1 MVGLLGKKL
10 GQTRIYT
17 EEGKSVS
24 VTIVRAGPNQVLQRK
39 TIDRDGYEAVQLG
52 FDSQKEQRLNL
63 AKRGHLKAH
72 NGAEEDYTSRSPGR
86 IVKGK
91 ARLANRKAWEAR
103 SLASIRKI
111 KEFRD
116 FTLEVNPGDTI
127 GVDVF
132 EAGDYVDVIAKTK
145 GRGFQGVVKRWNFG
159 GGRASHGS
167 GGWRRRP
174 GAIGAGSTPGYV
186 IKGKQMPGHMGQSSR
201 TVQNL
206 QIVQVHLDDNLL
218 LVKGAIPGANGDY
231 VVIREAKKKPK
242 KTK

>member
-10 GQTRIYT
+10 GQTRVYT
-17 EEGKSVS
+17 EDGRSVS
-24 VTIVRAGPNQVLQRK
+24 VTIVQAGPNQVLQRK
-39 TIDRDGYEAVQLG
+39 TTGKDGYEAVQLG
-52 FDSQKEQRLNL
+52 FDGQKEHRLNL

-72 NGAEEDYTSRSPGR
+72 NGEKNYTSRSPDR
-86 IVKGK
+86 TVKGK
-91 ARLANRKAWEAR
+91 ARLANRKAWDAR
-103 SLASIRKI
+103 TITPIRRI

-116 FTLEVNPGDTI
+116 FSLDVKPGDSI
-127 GVDVF
+127 GADVF
-132 EAGDYVDVIAKTK
+132 EPGDYVDVIGKTK

-159 GGRASHGS
+159 GGRGSHGS

-174 GAIGAGSTPGYV
+174 GSIGAGSTPGHV
-186 IKGKQMPGHMGQSSR
+186 IKGKHMPGHMGQASR

-206 QIVQVHLDDNLL
+206 EIIQVQTDDNLL

-231 VVIREAKKKPK
+231 VVIRESTKKPK

>member
-10 GQTRIYT
+10 GQTRVYT
-17 EEGKSVS
+17 EDGRSVS
-24 VTIVRAGPNQVLQRK
+24 VTIVQAGPNQVLQRK
-39 TIDRDGYEAVQLG
+39 TTGKDGYEAVQLG
-52 FDSQKEQRLNL
+52 FDGQKEHRLNL

-72 NGAEEDYTSRSPGR
+72 NGEKNYTSRSPDR
-86 IVKGK
+86 TVKGK
-91 ARLANRKAWEAR
+91 ARLANRKDWDAR
-103 SLASIRKI
+103 AITPIRRI

-116 FTLEVNPGDTI
+116 FSLDVKTGDSI
-127 GVDVF
+127 GADVF
-132 EAGDYVDVIAKTK
+132 EPGDYVDVIGKTK

-159 GGRASHGS
+159 GGRGSHGS

-174 GAIGAGSTPGYV
+174 GSIGAGSTPGHV
-186 IKGKQMPGHMGQSSR
+186 IKGKQMPGHMGQASR

-206 QIVQVHLDDNLL
+206 EIIQVQTDDNLL

-231 VVIREAKKKPK
+231 VVIRESKKKRK

>member
-10 GQTRIYT
+10 GQTRVYT
-17 EEGKSVS
+17 EDGRSVS
-24 VTIVRAGPNQVLQRK
+24 VTIVQAGPNQVLQRK
-39 TIDRDGYEAVQLG
+39 TTGKDGYEAVQLG
-52 FDSQKEQRLNL
+52 FDGQKEHRLNL

-72 NGAEEDYTSRSPGR
+72 NGEKNYTSRSPDR
-86 IVKGK
+86 TVKGK
-91 ARLANRKAWEAR
+91 ARLANRKAWDAR
-103 SLASIRKI
+103 AITPIRRI

-116 FTLEVNPGDTI
+116 FSLDVNPGDSI
-127 GVDVF
+127 GADLF
-132 EAGDYVDVIAKTK
+132 EPGDYVDVIGKTK

-159 GGRASHGS
+159 GGRGSHGS

-174 GAIGAGSTPGYV
+174 GSIGAGSPPGHV
-186 IKGKQMPGHMGQSSR
+186 IQGRHMPGHMGQASR

-206 QIVQVHLDDNLL
+206 EIIQVQTDDNLL

-231 VVIREAKKKPK
+231 VVIRESKKKPK

>member
-10 GQTRIYT
+10 GQTRVYT
-17 EEGKSVS
+17 EDGRSVS
-24 VTIVRAGPNQVLQRK
+24 VTIVQAGPNQVLQRK
-39 TIDRDGYEAVQLG
+39 TTGKDGYEAVQLG
-52 FDSQKEQRLNL
+52 FDGQKEHRLNL

-72 NGAEEDYTSRSPGR
+72 NGEKNYTSRSPDR
-86 IVKGK
+86 TVKGK
-91 ARLANRKAWEAR
+91 ARLANRKAWDAR
-103 SLASIRKI
+103 AITPIRRI

-116 FTLEVNPGDTI
+116 FSLDVKTGDSI
-127 GVDVF
+127 GADVF
-132 EAGDYVDVIAKTK
+132 EPGDYVDVIGKTK

-159 GGRASHGS
+159 GGRGSHGS

-174 GAIGAGSTPGYV
+174 GSIGAGSTPGHV
-186 IKGKQMPGHMGQSSR
+186 IKGKHMPGHMGQASR

-206 QIVQVHLDDNLL
+206 EIIQVQTDDNLL

-231 VVIREAKKKPK
+231 VVIRESKKKPK

>member
-10 GQTRIYT
+10 GQTRVYT
-17 EEGKSVS
+17 EEGRSVS
-24 VTIVRAGPNQVLQRK
+24 VTIVQAGPNQVLQRK
-39 TIDRDGYEAVQLG
+39 TTGKDGYEAVQLG
-52 FDSQKEQRLNL
+52 FDGQKEHRLNL

-72 NGAEEDYTSRSPGR
+72 NGEKNYTSRSPDR
-86 IVKGK
+86 TVKGK
-91 ARLANRKAWEAR
+91 ARLANRKDWDAR
-103 SLASIRKI
+103 AITPIRRI

-116 FTLEVNPGDTI
+116 FSLDVKTGDSI
-127 GVDVF
+127 GADVF
-132 EAGDYVDVIAKTK
+132 EPGDYVDVIGKTK

-159 GGRASHGS
+159 GGRGSHGS

-174 GAIGAGSTPGYV
+174 GSIGAGSTPGHV
-186 IKGKQMPGHMGQSSR
+186 IKGKHMPGHMGQASR

-206 QIVQVHLDDNLL
+206 EIIQVQTDDNLL

-231 VVIREAKKKPK
+231 VVIRESKKKPK

>member
-10 GQTRIYT
+10 GQTRFYT
-17 EEGKSVS
+17 EDGKSVS
-24 VTIVRAGPNQVLQRK
+24 VTIVQAGPNQVLQRK
-39 TIDRDGYEAVQLG
+39 TTDKDGYDAVQLG
-52 FDSQKEQRLNL
+52 FDEQKEHRLNL

-72 NGAEEDYTSRSPGR
+72 NGGENYKSRSPGR
-86 IVKGK
+86 TVKGK
-91 ARLANRKAWEAR
+91 DRLANRKAWDAR
-103 SLASIRKI
+103 AITPIRRI
-111 KEFRD
+111 REFRD
-116 FTLEVNPGDTI
+116 FSLEVNPGDSI
-127 GVDVF
+127 GADVF

-174 GAIGAGSTPGYV
+174 GAIGAGSTPGFV
-186 IKGKQMPGHMGQSSR
+186 IKGKSMPGHMGQASR

-206 QIVQVHLDDNLL
+206 KIVQVHADDNLL

>member
-10 GQTRIYT
+10 GQTRVYT
-17 EEGKSVS
+17 EDGRSVS
-24 VTIVRAGPNQVLQRK
+24 VTIVQAGPNQVLQRK
-39 TIDRDGYEAVQLG
+39 TTGKDGYEAVQLG
-52 FDSQKEQRLNL
+52 FDGQKEHRLNL

-72 NGAEEDYTSRSPGR
+72 NGEKNYTSRSPDR
-86 IVKGK
+86 TVKGK
-91 ARLANRKAWEAR
+91 ARLTNRKAWDAR
-103 SLASIRKI
+103 AITPIRRI

-116 FTLEVNPGDTI
+116 FSLDVKPGDSI
-127 GVDVF
+127 GADVF
-132 EAGDYVDVIAKTK
+132 EAGDYVDVIGKTK

-159 GGRASHGS
+159 GGHGSHGS

-174 GAIGAGSTPGYV
+174 GSIGAGSTPGHV
-186 IKGKQMPGHMGQSSR
+186 TKGKHMPGHMGQASR

-206 QIVQVHLDDNLL
+206 EIIQVQADDNLL

-231 VVIREAKKKPK
+231 VVIRESKKKPK

>member
-10 GQTRIYT
+10 GQTRVYT
-17 EEGKSVS
+17 EDGRSVS
-24 VTIVRAGPNQVLQRK
+24 VTIVQAGPNQVLQRK
-39 TIDRDGYEAVQLG
+39 TTGKDGYEAVQLG
-52 FDSQKEQRLNL
+52 FDGQKEHRLNL

-72 NGAEEDYTSRSPGR
+72 NGEKNYTARSPDR
-86 IVKGK
+86 TVKGK
-91 ARLANRKAWEAR
+91 ARLANRKAWDAR
-103 SLASIRKI
+103 AITPIRRI

-116 FTLEVNPGDTI
+116 FSLDVKPGDSI
-127 GVDVF
+127 GADVF
-132 EAGDYVDVIAKTK
+132 EPGDYVDVIGKTK

-159 GGRASHGS
+159 GGRGSHGS

-174 GAIGAGSTPGYV
+174 GSIGAGSTPGHV
-186 IKGKQMPGHMGQSSR
+186 TKGKHMPGHMGQASR

-206 QIVQVHLDDNLL
+206 EIIQVQTDDNLL

>member
-17 EEGKSVS
+17 EDGRSVS
-24 VTIVRAGPNQVLQRK
+24 VTIVQAGPNQVLQRK
-39 TIDRDGYEAVQLG
+39 TTGRDGYESVQLG
-52 FDSQKEQRLNL
+52 FDGQKEHRLSL
-63 AKRGHLKAH
+63 PKRGHLKAH
-72 NGAEEDYTSRSPGR
+72 NGEENYKPRSPGR
-86 IVKGK
+86 TVKGK
-91 ARLANRKAWEAR
+91 ARLANRKGWDAR
-103 SLASIRKI
+103 AITPIRRI

-116 FTLEVNPGDTI
+116 FSLDVKPGDSI
-127 GVDVF
+127 GADVF
-132 EAGDYVDVIAKTK
+132 EAGDYVDVIGKTK

-159 GGRASHGS
+159 GGHGSHGS

-174 GAIGAGSTPGYV
+174 GSIGAGSTPGHV
-186 IKGKQMPGHMGQSSR
+186 TKGKHMPGHMGQASR

-206 QIVQVHLDDNLL
+206 EIIQVQADDNLL

-231 VVIREAKKKPK
+231 VVIRESKKKPK

>member
-10 GQTRIYT
+10 GQTRVYT
-17 EEGKSVS
+17 EDGRSVS
-24 VTIVRAGPNQVLQRK
+24 VTIVQAGPNQVLQRK
-39 TIDRDGYEAVQLG
+39 TTGKDGYEAVQLG
-52 FDSQKEQRLNL
+52 FDGQKEHRLNL

-72 NGAEEDYTSRSPGR
+72 NGEKNYTSRSPDR
-86 IVKGK
+86 TVKGK
-91 ARLANRKAWEAR
+91 ARLANRKAWDAR
-103 SLASIRKI
+103 AITPIRRI

-116 FTLEVNPGDTI
+116 FSLDVKPGDSI
-127 GVDVF
+127 GADVF
-132 EAGDYVDVIAKTK
+132 EPGDYVDVIGKTK

-159 GGRASHGS
+159 GGHGSHGS

-174 GAIGAGSTPGYV
+174 GSIGAGSTPGHV
-186 IKGKQMPGHMGQSSR
+186 TKGKHMPGHMGQASR

-206 QIVQVHLDDNLL
+206 EIIQVQADDNLL

-231 VVIREAKKKPK
+231 VVIRESKKKPK

>member
-10 GQTRIYT
+10 GQTRVYT
-17 EEGKSVS
+17 EDGRSVS
-24 VTIVRAGPNQVLQRK
+24 VTIVQAGPNQVLQRK
-39 TIDRDGYEAVQLG
+39 TTGRDGYEAVQLG
-52 FDSQKEQRLNL
+52 FDGQKEQRLSL

-72 NGAEEDYTSRSPGR
+72 NGEENYTPRSPGR
-86 IVKGK
+86 TVKGK
-91 ARLANRKAWEAR
+91 ARLANRKAWDAR
-103 SLASIRKI
+103 AITPIRRI

-116 FTLEVNPGDTI
+116 FSLDVNPGDSI
-127 GVDVF
+127 GADVF
-132 EAGDYVDVIAKTK
+132 EAGDYVDVIGKSK

-159 GGRASHGS
+159 GGRGSHGS

-174 GAIGAGSTPGYV
+174 GSIGAGSTPGHV
-186 IKGKQMPGHMGQSSR
+186 TKGKHMPGHMGQASR

-206 QIVQVHLDDNLL
+206 EIIQVQADDNLL

-231 VVIREAKKKPK
+231 VVIRESKKKPK

>member
-10 GQTRIYT
+10 GQTRVYT
-17 EEGKSVS
+17 EDGRSVS
-24 VTIVRAGPNQVLQRK
+24 VTIVQAGPNQVLQRK
-39 TIDRDGYEAVQLG
+39 TTGKDGYEAVQLG
-52 FDSQKEQRLNL
+52 FDGQKEHRLNL

-72 NGAEEDYTSRSPGR
+72 NGEKNYTSRSPDR
-86 IVKGK
+86 TVKGK
-91 ARLANRKAWEAR
+91 ARLANRKAWDAR
-103 SLASIRKI
+103 TITPIRRI

-116 FTLEVNPGDTI
+116 FSLDVKPGDSI
-127 GVDVF
+127 GADVF
-132 EAGDYVDVIAKTK
+132 EPGDYVDVIGKTK

-159 GGRASHGS
+159 GGRGSHGS

-174 GAIGAGSTPGYV
+174 GSIGAGSTPGHV
-186 IKGKQMPGHMGQSSR
+186 TKGKHMPGHMGQASR

-206 QIVQVHLDDNLL
+206 EIIQVQTDDNLL

-231 VVIREAKKKPK
+231 VVIRESKKKPK

>member
-10 GQTRIYT
+10 GQTRVYT
-17 EEGKSVS
+17 EDGRSLN
-24 VTIVRAGPNQVLQRK
+24 VTIVQAGPNQVLQRK
-39 TIDRDGYEAVQLG
+39 TTDKDGYEAVQLG
-52 FDSQKEQRLNL
+52 FDGQKEHRLNL

-72 NGAEEDYTSRSPGR
+72 NGEKNYTSRSPDR
-86 IVKGK
+86 TVKGK
-91 ARLANRKAWEAR
+91 DRLANRKAWDAR
-103 SLASIRKI
+103 TITPIHRI

-116 FTLEVNPGDTI
+116 FSLDVKPGDSI
-127 GVDVF
+127 GADVF
-132 EAGDYVDVIAKTK
+132 EPGDYVDVIGKTK

-159 GGRASHGS
+159 GGRGSHGS

-174 GAIGAGSTPGYV
+174 GSIGAGSTPGHV
-186 IKGKQMPGHMGQSSR
+186 IKGKHMPGHMGQASR

-206 QIVQVHLDDNLL
+206 EIIQVQTDDNLL

-231 VVIREAKKKPK
+231 VVIRESKKKPK